1 MWKALMGKAV
11 RFLDVTFG
19 CWHFNASRPF
29 TISGH
34 TYEVCL
40 DCGKEFPY
48 SLRTMSFTADRVTRQ
63 ALTGRSFLVP
73 NNLDS
78 YIFGAHGPQTSSRQ

>member
-1 MWKALMGKAV
+1 MWKALINTAL
-11 RFLDVTFG
+11 RFLDAIFG
-19 CWHFNASRPF
+19 CWHFNTSRPF

-48 SLRTMSFTADRVTRQ
+48 SLRTMSFTADRIARQ
-63 ALTGRSFLVP
+63 ALTGRSVLVP
-73 NNLDS
+73 SNLDS
-78 YIFGAHGPQTSSRQ
+78 

>member
-1 MWKALMGKAV
+1 MWKALINTAL
-11 RFLDVTFG
+11 RFLDVIFG
-19 CWHFNASRPF
+19 CWHFNTSRPF

-48 SLRTMSFTADRVTRQ
+48 SRRTMSFAADRATRQ
-63 ALTGRSFLVP
+63 APTGRSLLVP
-73 NNLDS
+73 SNLDS
-78 YIFGAHGPQTSSRQ
+78 